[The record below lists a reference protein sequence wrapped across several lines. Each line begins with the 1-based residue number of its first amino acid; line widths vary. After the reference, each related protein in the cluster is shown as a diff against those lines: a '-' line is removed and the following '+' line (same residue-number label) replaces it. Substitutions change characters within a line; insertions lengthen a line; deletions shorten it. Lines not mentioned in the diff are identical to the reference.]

1 MGAAAAP
8 IDAPGRLWS
17 IALELWI
24 SGSRAGTSSSRRAI
38 EMLGLMSRCCL
49 LVGLCALL
57 SPVYSLRCYQDGGN
71 WTSPTA
77 QGSPQECT
85 SGAFCRSVAIKS
97 LQSTQK
103 VYLYDCAAV
112 CESVANKKST
122 PTNVKNPKPVLT
134 SITCCNTDGCNGV
147 APTVHSGASS
157 LAPSLALSVACL
169 IVALGAGQSA

>member
-38 EMLGLMSRCCL
+38 KMLGLMSRCCL

-57 SPVYSLRCYQDGGN
+57 SPVYSLR
-71 WTSPTA
+71 
-77 QGSPQECT
+77 
-85 SGAFCRSVAIKS
+85 
-97 LQSTQK
+97 STQK